1 VVATRVHVIEYDV
14 VGKRCICLYP
24 IILVG
29 MLICLDVVKLVV
41 ARTTQCP
48 WATGTHVTLV
58 TTSMIFLITTSSTT
72 FSTTDT
78 SLILTALYHVGVKGA
93 CGMRAILL
101 EVLSLGAS

>member
-1 VVATRVHVIEYDV
+1 
-14 VGKRCICLYP
+14 
-24 IILVG
+24 

-48 WATGTHVTLV
+48 WAMGTHVTLV
-58 TTSMIFLITTSSTT
+58 TASMIFLITTSSTT

-93 CGMRAILL
+93 CGMRAICLYRL
-101 EVLSLGAS
+101 RSSYP